1 MNFLVEDL
9 KVYIYRKRIRVLH
22 GFAFVWRALIW
33 YYFMNVIGVSV
44 ATGILCTLTKKKFK
58 VKLAHHQIKILKKN
72 KNKKNKKT
80 MGWVGCGIGVYYTM

>member
-44 ATGILCTLTKKKFK
+44 ATRILCTLNKKKFK